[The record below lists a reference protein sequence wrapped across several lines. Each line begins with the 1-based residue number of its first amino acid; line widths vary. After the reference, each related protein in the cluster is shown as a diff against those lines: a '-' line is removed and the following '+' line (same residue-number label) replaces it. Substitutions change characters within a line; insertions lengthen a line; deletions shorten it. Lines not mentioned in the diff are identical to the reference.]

1 MSSNSEVEASRF
13 ARSVEEI
20 EKLIRSGA
28 DISGYPL
35 AAALESRQARLDS
48 IRAEDE
54 HVTADKKEKDQKDR
68 SAIAQMVEREAKLNK
83 EEKDRYA
90 QLLSKDYFTKSD
102 FNDLDQFYTRSW
114 DKLSDEG
121 KAEMDKRVLEGVRQ
135 GQYELNELPDS
146 VKERVNGRPQQSI
159 KKSSDKLPSEPDM
172 KNRSGSYQTES
183 SKVEDSEIGVNRPD
197 RDTNSS
203 TLGGKVDSP
212 DALAGLAKL
221 SPVQETDNV
230 VVPQTERSGQGQTRG
245 G

>member
-54 HVTADKKEKDQKDR
+54 HVTTNKKERDQKDR
-68 SAIAQMVEREAKLNK
+68 IAIAQMVEREAKLDK

-102 FNDLDQFYTRSW
+102 FKDLEQFYTRSW
-114 DKLSDEG
+114 DKLSDGG
-121 KAEMDKRVLEGVRQ
+121 KAEVDKRVLEGVRQ
-135 GQYELNELPDS
+135 GQYEINELPDS
-146 VKERVNGRPQQSI
+146 VKERVNGRSQPSFE
-159 KKSSDKLPSEPDM
+159 KSSEESPSEPASKD
-172 KNRSGSYQTES
+172 KSGSYQTES
-183 SKVEDSEIGVNRPD
+183 SKLEDSEISVNKPD
-197 RDTNSS
+197 RDTNSF
-203 TLGGKVDSP
+203 TMGGKVDSP
-212 DALAGLAKL
+212 DALAGLAKVPP
-221 SPVQETDNV
+221 PVGLIQ
-230 VVPQTERSGQGQTRG
+230 
-245 G
+245 